1 MFRVIVFFVF
11 FYVSMYKWSRTR
23 YVTILRLSLYLL
35 FMEKTGVIE
44 QKYAVR
50 FAKIGKPIKFF
61 RILNT

>member
-1 MFRVIVFFVF
+1 MFRVIVVF
-11 FYVSMYKWSRTR
+11 LFYVSMYRWSRTR